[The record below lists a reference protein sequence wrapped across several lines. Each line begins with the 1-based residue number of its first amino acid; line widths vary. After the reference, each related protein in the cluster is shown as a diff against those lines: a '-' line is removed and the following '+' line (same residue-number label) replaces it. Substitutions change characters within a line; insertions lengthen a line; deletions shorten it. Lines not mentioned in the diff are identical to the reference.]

1 MRRLVR
7 PHTGLI
13 GRLVAILLVT
23 TLIEFGVSTLLY
35 ERASHFSVRD
45 DEARRLAE
53 HLAISRRLVAE
64 RGPAARPAMAAD
76 LTTDRYAL
84 RWATALPPP
93 PPVAPSLDNMR
104 RQVIAWE
111 PALAA
116 ADLRLRLTEPGRS
129 SVVTGGLKLADG
141 SWLYFQTLEPVKGL
155 NLATER
161 VLLALIPAIALVIA
175 GALSV
180 RRVLQPLR
188 RLAAAADRVGAGPE
202 EEGAEEVP
210 EQGPGDVVRV
220 IAAFNRMQARIHR
233 LIADRTQALAAVAHD
248 LRTPLARLRLR
259 AEGLADGD
267 ALGPDLAEMEAM
279 IGSMLAY
286 LGGDADP
293 EPPVLADV
301 AVLAA
306 TVIDDAADRG
316 DTATYAGP
324 NHLELVVRA
333 AGLKRALTNLVEN
346 ASHYGGGATLTLEQ
360 GAGDVRFR
368 VEDEGPGIPDDQLA
382 RVTEPFVRLDP
393 ARRRDTPGFGLG
405 LAIVQRAVDA
415 EGASLTLANRPA
427 GGLAATIVLPCNKI
441 LQSGPS
447 TERRDR

>member
-1 MRRLVR
+1 MRGFAR
-7 PHTGLI
+7 PAVGLI

-35 ERASHFSVRD
+35 ERASQFSVQD

-53 HLAISRRLVAE
+53 HLVISRRLVAE
-64 RGPAARPAMAAD
+64 RPPAVRPEMAAD

-84 RWATALPPP
+84 RWAQALPPP
-93 PPVAPSLDNMR
+93 PPVAPSLDSMR

-116 ADLRLRLTEPGRS
+116 ADLRLRLTQPGRS
-129 SVVTGGLKLADG
+129 SVVTGGLRLADG
-141 SWLYFQTLEPVKGL
+141 SWLYFQTLAPMKGL

-161 VLLALIPAIALVIA
+161 ILLALIPAVALVIA

-180 RRVLQPLR
+180 RRLLQPLR
-188 RLAAAADRVGAGPE
+188 RLAAAADRIGQG
-202 EEGAEEVP
+202 GAEEVP
-210 EQGPGDVVRV
+210 EQGPGEVVRV

-259 AEGLADGD
+259 AEAVGNADARAD
-267 ALGPDLAEMEAM
+267 VIEMEAM

-286 LGGDADP
+286 LGGDTDP
-293 EPPVLADV
+293 EPPVPTDV

-306 TVIDDAADRG
+306 TVIDAATDRG
-316 DTATYAGP
+316 AAAAYRGP
-324 NHLELVVRA
+324 DHLEMPVRA
-333 AGLKRALTNLVEN
+333 AGLKRALNNLVEN
-346 ASHYGGGATLTLEQ
+346 ALHHAGSATLIVEAQPDGVT
-360 GAGDVRFR
+360 FR
-368 VEDEGPGIPDDQLA
+368 VEDEGPGIPEDQLV

-405 LAIVQRAVDA
+405 LATVQRLIDT
-415 EGASLTLANRPA
+415 EGGTLTLSNRPG
-427 GGLAATIVLPCNKI
+427 GGLAAAITLPRNKS
-441 LQSGPS
+441 LHGGPS
-447 TERRDR
+447 TARRDA